1 MSMNTMKA
9 PPAAPMGAATTA
21 RQPRRY
27 ELDWLRVIVV
37 LGLIPYH
44 IAVVY
49 ALGPGDYVKSPQRS
63 VAFDLL
69 ATMAGFWGM
78 PLLFLVAGAASWFAL
93 GRREP
98 RQYLLERVGRLA
110 VPFACGVL
118 LLVPIQLYV
127 ERLATPGYNLNYLQ
141 FYLTFLLGWLNIGEQ
156 GVFGHGMQY
165 WGHLWFILYLLAV
178 AVFLLP
184 LLLWLRRP
192 RPQRWL
198 ARSVAWLASAPGLL
212 LLLGA
217 PLAIVE
223 IGLQGPIGPTPATDY
238 SNLYSG
244 PAGLVL
250 YAVAYVLGYIIFAEP
265 RLRQAIIGERQLAL
279 ALAIGLFVAHELIL
293 ASSGASLA
301 ASPLGAL
308 LIRLARAYITWF
320 LLAAILGYAQRYLA
334 ADGRALRYLNEA
346 CFPIYVLHM
355 PIMSALAYFITRW
368 PAPII
373 VTFPALVIATT
384 LGVFGV
390 YEFAVR
396 RVPAMRVIFGMKPR
410 RVALDTLDTAEA
422 RAERDNRQA
431 HADLA
436 AHS

>member
-1 MSMNTMKA
+1 MHEMKTSTQMDALHA
-9 PPAAPMGAATTA
+9 PDAQAPTN
-21 RQPRRY
+21 QRRY

-63 VAFDLL
+63 VVFDLL

-78 PLLFLVAGAASWFAL
+78 PLLFLVAGASSWFAL
-93 GRREP
+93 GRRAP
-98 RQYLLERVGRLA
+98 TQYLLERIERLA
-110 VPFACGVL
+110 IPFAGGVL

-141 FYLTFLLGWLNIGEQ
+141 FYETFLLGWLRIGEQ
-156 GVFGHGMQY
+156 GVFGLGFQY

-178 AVFLLP
+178 TAFLLP

-192 RPQRWL
+192 AAQHWL
-198 ARSVAWLASAPGLL
+198 TRGAAFLTPGLNLSASAPGLL

-217 PLAIVE
+217 PLVIVE
-223 IGLQGPIGPTPATDY
+223 VALQGPIGPSPATDY
-238 SNLYSG
+238 TNLYSG

-250 YAVAYVLGYIIFAEP
+250 YAVAFVLGYIIFAEP
-265 RLRQAIIGERQLAL
+265 RWQRALTSQRRPAL
-279 ALAIGLFVAHELIL
+279 ALAVGLFVVYELIL
-293 ASSGASLA
+293 ASSDA
-301 ASPLGAL
+301 ALVTTPLGAL
-308 LIRLARAYITWF
+308 LIRCARAYITW
-320 LLAAILGYAQRYLA
+320 LLLVAILGYAQRYLA
-334 ADGRALRYLNEA
+334 LDSPTLRYLNEA

-355 PIMSALAYFITRW
+355 PIMSARAFFITRW

-373 VTFPALVIATT
+373 VTFPTLVAATAT
-384 LGVFGV
+384 ATFAI

-396 RVPAMRVIFGMKPR
+396 RVPAMRVLFGMKPR
-410 RVALDTLDTAEA
+410 RVKATSNTYP
-422 RAERDNRQA
+422 
-431 HADLA
+431 
-436 AHS
+436 